1 VVKTDTILVPTVYE
15 KTDYKGG
22 DIDTVTKDNK
32 KVLQFNDYEALEFET
47 GSAKINPKSYPYLN
61 YLVNILKKNP
71 SYKIS
76 FEGHTDNVGDEQVN
90 TKLAEDRVNAVKAY
104 FVSKGINENRIATKS
119 FGSKKPKYKN
129 DTAAGRAKN
138 RRVEIYMEM

>member
-1 VVKTDTILVPTVYE
+1 MLVPTVYE

-22 DIDTVTKDNK
+22 DIDTVAKGDK

-47 GSAKINPKSYPYLN
+47 GSDKIHTKSYPYLG
-61 YLVNILKKNP
+61 YLINILKKNP
-71 SYKIS
+71 TYKIS
-76 FEGHTDNVGDEQVN
+76 FQGHTDNVGDEATNQ
-90 TKLAEDRVNAVKAY
+90 KLSEDRVAAVKTY
-104 FVSKGINENRIATKS
+104 FVSKGINESRINTQA
-119 FGSKKPKYKN
+119 FGSTKPKYKN